1 MHRPP
6 VRDAG
11 SLRTWEAPGQNPH
24 PLRCPS
30 DLLLHRRPDRPRFWP
45 CLTASV
51 PRYTSCHRFRD
62 AYHGLIQ
69 QPASVLAGKGRESRP
84 VPHMRPISAEA
95 GISRRSAVLPFISAL
110 GRTSYQSR
118 VLTGRLVA
126 GRGHLHLIMHHQL
139 ARPPGQCSSQKRRRC
154 GLNAEG
160 YAAELTSALGIEG
173 KAAGQTRRNLSQKTS
188 RANMQET
195 GGSKPATPALGWK
208 RKLGTNSIR
217 QYRGR
222 DGLRP
227 TPPWPLGWSHCRLC
241 TTARSPTH
249 QSHWVVGD

>member
-1 MHRPP
+1 MHRPS

-11 SLRTWEAPGQNPH
+11 SLRSWEAPGQNPH

-51 PRYTSCHRFRD
+51 PRCASCHRFRD

-69 QPASVLAGKGRESRP
+69 QPASVLTGKGRESRP

-110 GRTSYQSR
+110 GRTFCQSR

-126 GRGHLHLIMHHQL
+126 GRGHRHLIMHHQL

-154 GLNAEG
+154 GLNTKG

-173 KAAGQTRRNLSQKTS
+173 KAAGQTRRNLNQKTS

-195 GGSKPATPALGWK
+195 GGSEPATPTLGWK
-208 RKLGTNSIR
+208 RKLGTQLHTAVSR
-217 QYRGR
+217 QR
-222 DGLRP
+222 RP
-227 TPPWPLGWSHCRLC
+227 QTDPPLALGVVSLPTVHHDSLAYPSKPLG
-241 TTARSPTH
+241 
-249 QSHWVVGD
+249 GG